1 MRIKKNV
8 SPLGLLDQVVLVTP
22 AVLEVQV
29 VHVVL
34 VVLEV
39 PAVAD
44 EWPRL
49 NEPKVFQ
56 AKVIAVQ
63 QDLPILEHHRPNLTL
78 KLRLKI

>member
-1 MRIKKNV
+1 M
-8 SPLGLLDQVVLVTP
+8 DQVVLVTP

-56 AKVIAVQ
+56 AKVSAVQ
-63 QDLPILEHHRPNLTL
+63 QVPLIPEHHRPNLTL
-78 KLRLKI
+78 KLEFKFK